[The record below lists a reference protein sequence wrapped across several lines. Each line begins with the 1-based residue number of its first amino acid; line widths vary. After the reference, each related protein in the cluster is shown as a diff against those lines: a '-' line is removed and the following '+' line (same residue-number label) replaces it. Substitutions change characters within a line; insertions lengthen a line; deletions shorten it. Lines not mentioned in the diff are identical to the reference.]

1 MSVTGEIHVA
11 AICGSLREKSYTRMS
26 LNLALE
32 GARMV
37 GASTK
42 MIDLRDYELAFCDG
56 SDEYPP
62 DVERLQQDVA
72 DAKGL
77 IIGTPVYH
85 GSYSGVLKNALDL
98 LSFRELEGAIWG
110 LLGVAGGGTGA
121 TVTMTHLRTIGRS
134 LHAWVVP
141 EEVSV
146 ANSSKQFDASGQCI
160 DAALRERLLNLG
172 RSVAR
177 FAYLH
182 HAEQTQE
189 FVRLWESNLSSPD
202 DDY

>member
-1 MSVTGEIHVA
+1 MSDSGQMHIA
-11 AICGSLREKSYTRMS
+11 AICGSLRETSYTRMS
-26 LNLALE
+26 LNHALE
-32 GARMV
+32 GAREL
-37 GASTK
+37 GATTSL
-42 MIDLRDYELAFCDG
+42 IDLRDYDLAFCDG
-56 SDEYPP
+56 GDEYP
-62 DVERLQQDVA
+62 DDVA
-72 DAKGL
+72 RLKQDIAVAKGL

-98 LSFRELEGAIWG
+98 LSFREFEGTIWG

-121 TVTMTHLRTIGRS
+121 MVTLTHLRTIGRS

-141 EEVSV
+141 DEVSIP
-146 ANSSKQFDASGQCI
+146 NSRKQFDADGICI
-160 DAALRERLLNLG
+160 DDGLHERLVNLG

-189 FVRLWESNLSSPD
+189 FVRMWESRFSNPGAE
-202 DDY
+202 Y